1 MTLSNRIQSIATF
14 AAFALTTSI
23 LCGCKSSKTAQPTAA
38 AAPQAS
44 PERLAEVRANYA
56 AVQGYVVGDVEG
68 VDAPSNHAAV
78 GGIDSKLV
86 TNQSLFSFIDAASG
100 NVINSGNM
108 VEQTPGGRIIVSYD
122 PQRTAPK
129 QGDVVAVK
137 SASAQ

>member
-1 MTLSNRIQSIATF
+1 MTLLNRIQSF
-14 AAFALTTSI
+14 AALALAATI
-23 LCGCKSSKTAQPTAA
+23 LCGCKSSKTEPTPA

-56 AVQGYVVGDVEG
+56 AVSGYIVGDVEG

-78 GGIDSKLV
+78 AGIDSKLV
-86 TNQSLFSFIDAASG
+86 TNQSLFNFVDATSG

-137 SASAQ
+137 SSSAPQ

>member
-1 MTLSNRIQSIATF
+1 MTLLNRIQSVAAF
-14 AAFALTTSI
+14 AAFALAASV
-23 LCGCKSSKTAQPTAA
+23 LCGCKSSKTAQPTA

-56 AVQGYVVGDVEG
+56 AVSGYIVGDVEAI
-68 VDAPSNHAAV
+68 DAPNNHAAV
-78 GGIDSKLV
+78 AGIDSKLV
-86 TNQSLFSFIDAASG
+86 NNQSLFNFIDATSG

-108 VEQTPGGRIIVSYD
+108 VEQTPGGRIIVTYD